1 MWSVVPFFKVYHMLQ
16 CLKPH
21 LLASP
26 DAPRIHAAHLNLFCW
41 QCYWLGAQYLSRK
54 GEWLLILNCHDIST
68 NCNIK
73 ELLNND
79 SPIAVSLNLYMKL
92 LGWYKLPIAHW
103 VSCLCKAIDTLFPLL
118 LQARLETWAKGF
130 YIKPLEVHDLC
141 HAHSL
146 ASLQWSGL
154 SDQWMLLPEKCL
166 QCQKWSLYKSRGAF
180 LHPFML
186 KRREMAQLLPT
197 KAFLQP
203 AKTAAMCMASPVYA
217 HPPPPI
223 LLVLNLSWKWI
234 APTDNM
240 VSWWVHPS
248 SVVKGVVECLAIH
261 VVPFPST
268 FCFPLSKFEDNVY

>member
-26 DAPRIHAAHLNLFCW
+26 DTPRIHAAHLNLFCW

-73 ELLNND
+73 ELLSND
-79 SPIAVSLNLYMKL
+79 SPIAVSLNLYVEL
-92 LGWYKLPIAHW
+92 LGVLGTNFPLHTEFHVFVRLLIPYFHFCYKLA
-103 VSCLCKAIDTLFPLL
+103 
-118 LQARLETWAKGF
+118 LETWAKGF

-154 SDQWMLLPEKCL
+154 SDQ
-166 QCQKWSLYKSRGAF
+166 
-180 LHPFML
+180 
-186 KRREMAQLLPT
+186 
-197 KAFLQP
+197 
-203 AKTAAMCMASPVYA
+203 
-217 HPPPPI
+217 
-223 LLVLNLSWKWI
+223 
-234 APTDNM
+234 
-240 VSWWVHPS
+240 
-248 SVVKGVVECLAIH
+248 
-261 VVPFPST
+261 
-268 FCFPLSKFEDNVY
+268 

>member
-1 MWSVVPFFKVYHMLQ
+1 MVRAFWPVN
-16 CLKPH
+16 
-21 LLASP
+21 ASP
-26 DAPRIHAAHLNLFCW
+26 
-41 QCYWLGAQYLSRK
+41 G
-54 GEWLLILNCHDIST
+54 
-68 NCNIK
+68 
-73 ELLNND
+73 
-79 SPIAVSLNLYMKL
+79 
-92 LGWYKLPIAHW
+92 
-103 VSCLCKAIDTLFPLL
+103 
-118 LQARLETWAKGF
+118 
-130 YIKPLEVHDLC
+130 
-141 HAHSL
+141 
-146 ASLQWSGL
+146 
-154 SDQWMLLPEKCL
+154 KCL

-203 AKTAAMCMASPVYA
+203 AKTAAMCMASPDYA

-223 LLVLNLSWKWI
+223 LLMQNLSWKWI

-268 FCFPLSKFEDNVY
+268 FFFLYPSLKTMYIKWRQPLCSLTEPIQKFARCV